1 MLVLEYHNLKIKKAM
16 PYSERLGLHAGIIW
30 IVDILNPLCHH
41 NASTAIAA
49 TVFPLSVVL
58 LIRLRI
64 HCYYRFA
71 NKHKLTYKESQMEK
85 FQFV

>member
-1 MLVLEYHNLKIKKAM
+1 MLVLEYHNLKIKKGM

-41 NASTAIAA
+41 IMLAL
-49 TVFPLSVVL
+49 PLRQQFSIKRVL
-58 LIRLRI
+58 LVRLRI
-64 HCYYRFA
+64 HCYYQFA